1 MLPTNRGFW
10 LAFLLTIVT
19 LGFYQWYLIYAFA
32 KETNTACKGDGRS
45 TTGLFLF
52 IVFSILTL
60 GIYSIVWYC
69 MWISRCNTYLAVNGR
84 QQGLQVST
92 YLIAVFLGEELLA
105 AAFANHIHSYT
116 SHHDLIPLPS
126 STESFVLIIRAC
138 SYCAFT
144 PGTKYSVLPF
154 SMFFR
159 F

>member
-52 IVFSILTL
+52 ILFSILTL

-92 YLIAVFLGEELLA
+92 YLIAVFLGWITLGILNLVVFCKMLYLQNAVNRTYNENQA
-105 AAFANHIHSYT
+105 AAM
-116 SHHDLIPLPS
+116 
-126 STESFVLIIRAC
+126 EM
-138 SYCAFT
+138 CA
-144 PGTKYSVLPF
+144 
-154 SMFFR
+154 
-159 F
+159 